1 MTDKNDTDL
10 MMKIGSTLLDA
21 KQKIREANALMDQ
34 LDPEN
39 VVDLKIT
46 FIADI
51 SVNGKPVVTGLVG
64 DTGDMMNRTSEIVDK
79 IIDLQ
84 KEADNDRD

>member
-1 MTDKNDTDL
+1 MTDRNDTEL
-10 MMKIGSTLLDA
+10 MMKIGSTLIDA
-21 KQKIREANALMDQ
+21 KQKIREANALIDQ

-39 VVDLKIT
+39 VLDLKIT

-51 SVNGKPVVTGLVG
+51 SVNGKPVVTGLIG
-64 DTGDMMNRTSEIVDK
+64 DTGDMLNRTNELVDK

-84 KEADNDRD
+84 REAQ